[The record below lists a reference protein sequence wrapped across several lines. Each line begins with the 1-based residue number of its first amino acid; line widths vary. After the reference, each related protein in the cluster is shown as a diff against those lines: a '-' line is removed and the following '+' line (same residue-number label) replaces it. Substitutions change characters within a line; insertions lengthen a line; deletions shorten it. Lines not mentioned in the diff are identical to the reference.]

1 MASSLSGLSSIGV
14 LNGFAFPWSTSAKEA
29 GVDCAA
35 GDVWDGTSCNP
46 MGYGTNKCGPD
57 EFLDKT
63 EIPWACVK
71 KPSAASAAGPCSA
84 DQVYIYDDAGNPA
97 CVSQAEW
104 EKIKAKRQSTGG
116 STKSVTPITPGVT
129 VEDGVDWKPLAA
141 MAVLAAA
148 VVTIIVRKRN
158 RGMTSNS
165 HGYDEDC

>member
-63 EIPWACVK
+63 EIPWLCVK

-97 CVSQAEW
+97 CVSQGEW
-104 EKIKAKRQSTGG
+104 EKIKAKRQSAGG
-116 STKSVTPITPGVT
+116 STKSVTPINTGGPIQTSQTEIPWGT
-129 VEDGVDWKPLAA
+129 IALAA
-141 MAVLAAA
+141 VAVGGFLAW
-148 VVTIIVRKRN
+148 RKRH
-158 RGMTSNS
+158 MTSNS
-165 HGYDEDC
+165 HDYDYDF